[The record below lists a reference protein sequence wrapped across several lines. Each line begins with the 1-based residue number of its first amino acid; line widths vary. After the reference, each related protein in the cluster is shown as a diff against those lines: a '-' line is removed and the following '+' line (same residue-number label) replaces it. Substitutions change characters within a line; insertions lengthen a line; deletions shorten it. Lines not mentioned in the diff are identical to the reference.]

1 MNYLHSIPFLGL
13 AATLC
18 AFLWFYFLASRRHV
32 LTKTSRPLLALCIV
46 ILFAAL
52 AVLTVRAVRRPDPVL
67 HPTDSAHKFDLSV
80 VLSVIGSKIETSQ
93 VPFRV
98 GSGSINLGCEEVR
111 SAHVEYPLPEGAENA
126 TATAKWVNAD
136 NLDGED
142 ANASITGSMAIGSGR
157 IRGRHRTLFLNCPGG
172 GHGELVL
179 TGQYQLKKTLPTEPT
194 ILKSIGDIT
203 YRGQIFTVSLPSSP
217 TQPIDVL
224 VTATD
229 ALSRSVLKATIA
241 PNESGTLT
249 LKIISRSGPIP
260 TGIRVDG
267 QTLVIEV

>member
-1 MNYLHSIPFLGL
+1 MKYLHSIPLLAL
-13 AATLC
+13 AATLF
-18 AFLWFYFLASRRHV
+18 AFLWFYLLASRRHI
-32 LTKTSRPLLALCIV
+32 LTTTSRPLLALCIV

-52 AVLTVRAVRRPDPVL
+52 AVLTVRAVRTPEAIP
-67 HPTDSAHKFDLSV
+67 HPADTARKFDLSV
-80 VLSVIGSKIETSQ
+80 VLSVTGSKTEVSQ

-98 GSGSINLGCEEVR
+98 GSGSINLGCEEIR
-111 SAHVEYPLPEGAENA
+111 GSHVEYPLPEGAANA
-126 TATAKWVNAD
+126 TATAKWVNVD

-142 ANASITGSMAIGSGR
+142 ANASITGGVAIGTGH

-179 TGQYQLKKTLPTEPT
+179 TGQYELKKTLPTEPT

-203 YRGQIFTVSLPSSP
+203 YRGQIFTVSLPSSLV
-217 TQPIDVL
+217 QPIDVV

-229 ALSRSVLKATIA
+229 AESRSVLKATVA
-241 PNESGTLT
+241 PNENGTLT
-249 LKIISRSGPIP
+249 LKIISRGGPIP
-260 TGIRVDG
+260 TSIRVDG